1 MASSSIIHVML
12 LALVGHVTLSED
24 RIEIVTGFRA
34 IGSSRETM
42 YKKKC
47 NVTNDV
53 SYKRANLNV
62 FFSSYFRLHIYEK
75 SKKKIV

>member
-34 IGSSRETM
+34 IGSSRE
-42 YKKKC
+42 
-47 NVTNDV
+47 
-53 SYKRANLNV
+53 
-62 FFSSYFRLHIYEK
+62 FRF
-75 SKKKIV
+75 